1 MIINPTVTDLLK
13 VVDNRYELVITAAK
27 RARQIS
33 NGSAPLTKVKEKS
46 VVTIAANEIAAGKVG
61 VVKEEC

>member
-33 NGSAPLTKVKEKS
+33 NGSAPLTKVKE
-46 VVTIAANEIAAGKVG
+46 NL
-61 VVKEEC
+61 